1 MDCSLENIVHKKGTT
16 FDAWAL
22 QIIID
27 DVNANLTGS
36 VIEMQLRKEAGQ
48 PVALNLTS
56 VGDAGITITEP
67 TNGIFQI
74 NEQVIDIPAREYRY
88 DIKITFADGE
98 VRTWISGKFNIVNV
112 ITENTN

>member
-1 MDCSLENIVHKKGTT
+1 MSCANQNIVHQKGTT
-16 FDAWAL
+16 FDVWQF

-27 DVNANLTGS
+27 DVNANLTGA

-56 VGDAGITITEP
+56 VGNAGITITDP

-74 NEQVIDIPAREYRY
+74 NEQVIDIPARVYRY
-88 DIKITFADGE
+88 DIKITFSDGV
-98 VRTWISGKFNIVNV
+98 VRTWVKGDFNIVNV
-112 ITENTN
+112 ITENNN

>member
-1 MDCSLENIVHKKGTT
+1 MSCQGENIIHKKGTT
-16 FDAWAL
+16 FYPWTL

-27 DVNANLTGS
+27 DVNEDLTGA

-56 VGDAGITITEP
+56 VGNAGITITEP

-74 NEQVIDIPAREYRY
+74 NEQIIDIPAREYRY
-88 DIKITFADGE
+88 DIKITLANGE
-98 VRTWISGKFNIVNV
+98 VNNWVYGKFNVVNV
-112 ITENTN
+112 ITENT